1 MIYLSHLLLKPFQEV
16 GLTMVSIAQ
25 MRTVNHEQI
34 RNLVKD
40 GKDVSRSKQV
50 QLGQYLK
57 KEDVIRSKKLDI
69 NVITDN
75 TQGSQKEGILG
86 MGME

>member
-1 MIYLSHLLLKPFQEV
+1 
-16 GLTMVSIAQ
+16 
-25 MRTVNHEQI
+25 
-34 RNLVKD
+34 
-40 GKDVSRSKQV
+40 
-50 QLGQYLK
+50 LK